1 MSSSLLLCLLLSATR
16 CLLFNGHSIIVVNG
30 SVISGTAAAKS
41 ENNLSIP
48 SIINNDREAKAYH
61 HDHPWLKTMMTTM
74 MMAKS
79 SPSSVG
85 TTSTEDSSFS
95 SDLKHLYKIYEECN
109 AKDLSSCLKFKLVT
123 ALDRLSRKTELP
135 ITDGVVLVKDD
146 LRKPVDDSDTIAAAA
161 DNNEISAAAVDSLPR
176 SLAERDEKLDDMI
189 AEKLQNF
196 FSGRSVQFKLS
207 TIQRSLEGDAS
218 QGKISILHD

>member
-79 SPSSVG
+79 SPSVG
-85 TTSTEDSSFS
+85 TTTEDSSFS